1 MKNLKAENKLVIAL
15 FIMVLVT
22 FSFAQK
28 DTKKLEQLYVHVSAK
43 QALLAATPATQ
54 ERIEQKES
62 GQSAY
67 FAKTTS
73 SK

>member
-28 DTKKLEQLYVHVSAK
+28 DSKRIEQLYARAGQATDLQVTAAQQGTQKQTSQASYLAK
-43 QALLAATPATQ
+43 ISPS
-54 ERIEQKES
+54 R
-62 GQSAY
+62 
-67 FAKTTS
+67 
-73 SK
+73 